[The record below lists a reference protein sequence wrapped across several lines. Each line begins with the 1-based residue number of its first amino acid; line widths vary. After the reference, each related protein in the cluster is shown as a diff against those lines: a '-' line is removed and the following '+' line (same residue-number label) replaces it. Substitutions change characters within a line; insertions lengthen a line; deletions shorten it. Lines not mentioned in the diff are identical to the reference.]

1 MRSCRNVLRACSS
14 LWARRR
20 AACLPL
26 FVSLALVVAGLLAAP
41 PDAAAARV
49 RGTANPWLAGAP
61 NGTVDFPDRAPF
73 QSPVAVTWID
83 LSAMPTLRFNVTGA
97 VANCGTTSP
106 STVCCPT
113 CGFAFPS
120 PDGAIP
126 GRDGADWFSHR
137 SFNGLS
143 NIVAPINSLIGV
155 FLGPDEP
162 DTGRTPSVLDFSRLG
177 LDFSSLSPQLQQTF
191 FIGDGLTGEGVGSQ
205 QVFHVPEGATR
216 LFLGT
221 MDGGEWNNNAGAFD
235 VHIQPV
241 PEPSSLV
248 LMAAGLLGL
257 GAWWRRGRRQP

>member
-1 MRSCRNVLRACSS
+1 MRSRLSIPRAFSGIR
-14 LWARRR
+14 ARRR
-20 AACLPL
+20 QAGLPR
-26 FVSLALVVAGLLAAP
+26 FAILALVVSLLAP
-41 PDAAAARV
+41 PLDAAAARV
-49 RGTANPWLAGAP
+49 RGASNPWLAGAP
-61 NGTVDFPDRAPF
+61 NGTVDFPDRAPN

-83 LSAMPTLRFNVTGA
+83 LAATPTLRFQVTGA
-97 VANCGTTSP
+97 VANCGTDSP

-143 NIVAPINSLIGV
+143 DIVAPINSLIGV

-162 DTGRTPSVLDFSRLG
+162 DAGRTPDVLDFSRIG
-177 LDFSSLSPQLQQTF
+177 LDFASLSPQLQQTF
-191 FIGDGLTGEGVGSQ
+191 YIGDGLRGEGVGPQ
-205 QVFHVPEGATR
+205 QIFNVPEGATR

-221 MDGGEWNNNAGAFD
+221 MDGGEWNNNAGAFE
-235 VHIQPV
+235 VRIQPV

-248 LMAAGLLGL
+248 LMAMGVLGL
-257 GAWWRRGRRQP
+257 GAWRRRGHGQP